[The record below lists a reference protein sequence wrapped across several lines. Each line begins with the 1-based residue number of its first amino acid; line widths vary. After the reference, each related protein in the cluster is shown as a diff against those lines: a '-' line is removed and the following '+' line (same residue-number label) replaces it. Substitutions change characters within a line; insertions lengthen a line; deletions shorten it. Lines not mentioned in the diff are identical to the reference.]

1 MKLVV
6 IGAHLER
13 VDIEPVAEPLA
24 VGDLWLSGMPVAD
37 DQPLGDRALLLR
49 VAQTRASLLDRGTFI
64 AIRYGFTAH
73 ASSDAMTK
81 CAAHL
86 DRWRRTL
93 QECRGMVEMTLK
105 VAAASPQARPDRHDF
120 ASGAAY
126 FRALHDATQAASID
140 PLFREVVEKNLT
152 PLAVKHR
159 WSNRDNASLELALL
173 VRAESVAAV
182 NDAGAA
188 LKRDFAS
195 VPFLLSGPWPLEVFA
210 DDHE

>member
-6 IGAHLER
+6 IGAHRER
-13 VDIEPVAEPLA
+13 NDIEPLA
-24 VGDLWLSGMPVAD
+24 AAIAVSDLWLSGMEVEES
-37 DQPLGDRALLLR
+37 QPLGDRDLLLR
-49 VAQTRASLLDRGTFI
+49 VAQIRAALLDRATFV

-73 ASSDAMTK
+73 GSSDAVAK

-86 DRWRRTL
+86 DRWRRVL
-93 QECRGMVEMTLK
+93 NDFRDHVEMTLK

-120 ASGAAY
+120 ESGAAY
-126 FRALHDATQAASID
+126 IRALHDATRSTDVA
-140 PLFREVVEKNLT
+140 PEFRKAIEETLT

-159 WSNRDNASLELALL
+159 WSNRDTSSLEFAAL
-173 VRAESVAAV
+173 VKRESVMAI
-182 NDAGAA
+182 NDAGSA
-188 LKRDFAS
+188 LKRDFPT

>member
-13 VDIEPVAEPLA
+13 ADIEPVAEPLA

-64 AIRYGFTAH
+64 AIRYGFTAYT
-73 ASSDAMTK
+73 SSDAMAK

-86 DRWRRTL
+86 ERWRRTL
-93 QECRGMVEMTLK
+93 EDCRGMVEMTLK
-105 VAAASPQARPDRHDF
+105 VAASSPQARPDRHDF

-126 FRALHDATQAASID
+126 FRALHDATRAASID
-140 PLFREVVEKNLT
+140 PLFREAVEKTLT
-152 PLAVKHR
+152 PVAV
-159 WSNRDNASLELALL
+159 EFALL
-173 VRAESVAAV
+173 VQRESVAAV